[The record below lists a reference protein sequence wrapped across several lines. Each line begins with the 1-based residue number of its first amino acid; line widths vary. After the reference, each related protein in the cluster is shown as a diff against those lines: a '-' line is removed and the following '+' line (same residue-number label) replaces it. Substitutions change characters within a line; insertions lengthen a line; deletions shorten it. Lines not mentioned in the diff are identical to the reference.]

1 MKYDGACVNVAVL
14 CTIKDNENQ
23 IGKLR
28 IPIHFLL
35 NKYGL
40 AHLNEWD
47 GNSIQIKDDGGYI
60 LSPQMGA
67 GKKNENNQFTGVLMG
82 EVK

>member
-1 MKYDGACVNVAVL
+1 
-14 CTIKDNENQ
+14 
-23 IGKLR
+23 
-28 IPIHFLL
+28 
-35 NKYGL
+35 L

-67 GKKNENNQFTGVLMG
+67 GEKNENNQFTGVLMG
-82 EVK
+82 EVKEAGKKDS